1 MKKQYEAPVAEK
13 IEFCYR
19 DQVVASVPS
28 GECGWTWHD
37 SEAGLGSSCQQDSY
51 GSAL

>member
-19 DQVVASVPS
+19 DQVVASFTM
-28 GECGWTWHD
+28 C
-37 SEAGLGSSCQQDSY
+37 SSKYNNTEGDPNCVKVEEYAFQ
-51 GSAL
+51 

>member
-19 DQVVASVPS
+19 DQVVAS
-28 GECGWTWHD
+28 GCYETNTH
-37 SEAGLGSSCQQDSY
+37 EAGTGCADKNVNVVN
-51 GSAL
+51 

>member
-19 DQVVASVPS
+19 NQVVASGCEDKWVNI
-28 GECGWTWHD
+28 GDT
-37 SEAGLGSSCQQDSY
+37 SCTE
-51 GSAL
+51 GNAHLEHLN

>member
-19 DQVVASVPS
+19 DQVVASGFCKEVH
-28 GECGWTWHD
+28 ELI
-37 SEAGLGSSCQQDSY
+37 AGTDCLDNKVQQNN
-51 GSAL
+51 

>member
-19 DQVVASVPS
+19 DQVVASS
-28 GECGWTWHD
+28 GCVGHYINNIPGDCEEQRNTWT
-37 SEAGLGSSCQQDSY
+37 ENVN
-51 GSAL
+51 

>member
-19 DQVVASVPS
+19 DQVVASAD
-28 GECGWTWHD
+28 CQYWNT
-37 SEAGLGSSCQQDSY
+37 LGYEGCNEIETDR
-51 GSAL
+51 SASV